1 MSTATAT
8 AIEQLVDQYLAV
20 WNESDPDARRA
31 LIARTWTKDGTY
43 LDPLLE
49 GEGHADIDATIGGA
63 QPQFPGLRFRR
74 TSDVDAHHD
83 VVRFSWALGPE
94 EDAAL
99 SGVDFGVVA
108 DRLFRSINGFFDFMP
123 EVGEQEW

>member
-20 WNESDPDARRA
+20 WNETDPDARRA
-31 LIARTWTKDGTY
+31 LIARTWAEDGTY
-43 LDPLLE
+43 LDPLLD
-49 GEGHADIDATIGGA
+49 GKGHAGIDAEIGGA
-63 QPQFPGLRFRR
+63 QSQFPGLRFRR

-94 EDAAL
+94 ESPTLA
-99 SGVDFGVVA
+99 GVDFGVVA
-108 DRLFRSINGFFDFMP
+108 DGRFQSITGFFDFMP
-123 EVGEQEW
+123 GTGED

>member
-20 WNESDPDARRA
+20 WNETDPDARRA
-31 LIARTWTKDGTY
+31 LIARTWTEDGTY

-49 GEGHADIDATIGGA
+49 GEGHVGIDATIGGA
-63 QPQFPGLRFRR
+63 QPRFPGLRFRR

-83 VVRFSWALGPE
+83 MVRFSWALGPE
-94 EDAAL
+94 EDPAL
-99 SGVDFGVVA
+99 AGVDFGVIA
-108 DRLFRSINGFFDFMP
+108 DGRFQSITGFFDFMP
-123 EVGEQEW
+123 GGYGQ